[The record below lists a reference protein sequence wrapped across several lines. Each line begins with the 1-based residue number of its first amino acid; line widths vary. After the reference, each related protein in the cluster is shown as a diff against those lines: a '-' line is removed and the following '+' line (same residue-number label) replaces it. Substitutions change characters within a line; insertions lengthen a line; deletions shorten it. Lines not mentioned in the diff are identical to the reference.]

1 MLQGYNHEEQIHKKL
16 VAVIH
21 VHTQSTHLIGIHLES
36 NGVKP
41 LSIKAKQQTHN
52 QPPPPLLPLSFPQ
65 PLPKINKNNCTRQH
79 LRCSNQ
85 ELCLWHTHYVQFTLK
100 QKSCWPES
108 LSLSFLLFFSF
119 FKFDSTVIPRLFSW
133 VGLMF

>member
-41 LSIKAKQQTHN
+41 LSIEAKQQTHN
-52 QPPPPLLPLSFPQ
+52 KPPPPPPPIFP
-65 PLPKINKNNCTRQH
+65 PTTSKNK
-79 LRCSNQ
+79 
-85 ELCLWHTHYVQFTLK
+85 
-100 QKSCWPES
+100 
-108 LSLSFLLFFSF
+108 
-119 FKFDSTVIPRLFSW
+119 
-133 VGLMF
+133 

>member
-41 LSIKAKQQTHN
+41 LSIEAKQQTHN
-52 QPPPPLLPLSFPQ
+52 QPHPPLSPPLFP
-65 PLPKINKNNCTRQH
+65 PTTSKNK
-79 LRCSNQ
+79 
-85 ELCLWHTHYVQFTLK
+85 
-100 QKSCWPES
+100 
-108 LSLSFLLFFSF
+108 
-119 FKFDSTVIPRLFSW
+119 
-133 VGLMF
+133 